1 VLIEEI
7 NIELVAPKKTIKQKP
22 KQSFSL
28 SSQPE
33 KLSEDVL
40 KIFKK
45 QIRKILKENP
55 APKVKSHGEALKYKR
70 KFCYDIL
77 DFFVEGK
84 DKITVSSELGIS
96 YQRFCSWRKLYPE
109 FDYAVTIGEQLSL
122 RYWAELGRLNLD
134 NRNFNH
140 VLWMMNMTNRW
151 KWYSNRN
158 KEEKKVKRIDKKT
171 LEVKIDDSRIAKI
184 INLAANNQTIVDSG
198 KSIEDKQ
205 EVYSD

>member
-1 VLIEEI
+1 
-7 NIELVAPKKTIKQKP
+7 VAPKKITKEQK
-22 KQSFSL
+22 KEIFLKSAK
-28 SSQPE
+28 PE
-33 KLSEDVL
+33 KISEEAL

-55 APKVKSHGEALKYKR
+55 PVKKKSHGEALRYKR

-77 DFFVEGK
+77 DHFVEGK

-122 RYWAELGRLNLD
+122 RYWAEMGRLNLD

-158 KEEKKVKRIDKKT
+158 KEEKKVKKIDKKI
-171 LEVKIDDSRIAKI
+171 LEVNLDDKRIAKI
-184 INLAANNQTIVDSG
+184 INLASDNQTIVDSG
-198 KSIEDKQ
+198 NSIEDKQ
-205 EVYSD
+205 EIYTN